1 MWRALV
7 SHLVVC
13 CPPQQGQKSQQR
25 LSIFYV
31 ERNYEEWGWW
41 DPEGRSHKLR
51 AYSGRHLRRSGVVWS
66 RLEKKKED
74 SLRIVINGRT
84 IKDNK
89 LYGYRWGENI
99 RPHMPPPFAIPIRLP
114 STSSFL
120 CCASDLRKREAQWRI
135 LIVFFFPSDCF
146 FFCVAMSDVL
156 TSHLHFSA
164 QSGWL
169 SVFAFLLCFDQEKKK
184 QTLGSLN

>member
-99 RPHMPPPFAIPIRLP
+99 RPRMPPPHLRYTDTLTIDLFLFVLCLRLEKKRSP
-114 STSSFL
+114 MKNLDSF
-120 CCASDLRKREAQWRI
+120 
-135 LIVFFFPSDCF
+135 FFFPSDCF
-146 FFCVAMSDVL
+146 FLCGDV
-156 TSHLHFSA
+156 
-164 QSGWL
+164 GCINIP
-169 SVFAFLLCFDQEKKK
+169 FAFLCAEWMVICFCFSLVFRPRKKK
-184 QTLGSLN
+184 ADPWLS